1 MARKKEKK
9 LEQDEKS
16 KDKDKKKKKGG
27 VGNVL
32 LTLGICVCVGV
43 MGYSIYR
50 LASAAL
56 EYKEGEDEYDDLKQ
70 YTTLVADTQETD
82 GGTEGTVTDP
92 SALTAETVTATPPL
106 TVDFASLQA
115 INPDIVG
122 WLYVEALDISYPVVH
137 GTDNDYYLHR
147 TFEGKDNFAGTLF
160 VEYRNGREF
169 KDPNTII
176 YGHNMKNQSM
186 FGKLKF
192 LKEQNKYADS
202 PYFWILTPDYNYRY
216 EIFSMQVT
224 EADGEVYTLFTNPG
238 DEFVEYLTK
247 RQKESEVQC
256 ADVSFNK
263 DSRIVTLSTCTSD
276 EIQRF
281 VVQGLLISR

>member
-1 MARKKEKK
+1 MSQEKKQKKKQKKE
-9 LEQDEKS
+9 
-16 KDKDKKKKKGG
+16 KKKKGG
-27 VGNVL
+27 IGNVL

-43 MGYSIYR
+43 MGYSVYR

-56 EYKEGEDEYDDLKQ
+56 EYKAGEDEYDGLKQ

-82 GGTEGTVTDP
+82 AGESQTQTPADP
-92 SALTAETVTATPPL
+92 SALTAETVTATPPIN
-106 TVDFASLQA
+106 VDFESLKA

-147 TFEGKDNFAGTLF
+147 TFERKDNFAGTLF
-160 VEYRNGREF
+160 VEYRNGRDF

-192 LKEQNKYADS
+192 LKEQNKFADS
-202 PYFWILTPDYNYRY
+202 PYFWVLTPDYNYRY
-216 EIFSMQVT
+216 QIFSMQVT

-238 DEFVEYLTK
+238 DEFVEYLNK
-247 RQKESEVQC
+247 RKAESEVSC
-256 ADVSFNK
+256 GDFNFNK
-263 DSRIVTLSTCTSD
+263 DSRIVTLSTCTSN